1 MRNKDKK
8 THGKRPET
16 ISPYRILQIQR
27 SIVDSFFLTH
37 ITGFYIGCGSG
48 DWNSHGKSFIVRSR
62 ELLFIL
68 RCVLDDCHTG
78 RSSQGPV

>member
-27 SIVDSFFLTH
+27 SIVDSFF
-37 ITGFYIGCGSG
+37 F
-48 DWNSHGKSFIVRSR
+48 NSYHRFLYRVWVRGL
-62 ELLFIL
+62 E
-68 RCVLDDCHTG
+68 
-78 RSSQGPV
+78 